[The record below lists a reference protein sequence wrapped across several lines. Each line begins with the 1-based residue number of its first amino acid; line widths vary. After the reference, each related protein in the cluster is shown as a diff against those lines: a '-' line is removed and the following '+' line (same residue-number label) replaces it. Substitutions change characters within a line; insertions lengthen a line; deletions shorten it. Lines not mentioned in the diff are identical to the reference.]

1 MIPAEWHD
9 PAVLG
14 NWIEH
19 AYIAAET
26 YLGHPPRDPLH
37 FRRLVA
43 ESLFAK
49 LRRDC
54 HESDHAEAW
63 RNA

>member
-1 MIPAEWHD
+1 MIPAEWRS
-9 PAVLG
+9 PAALG
-14 NWIEH
+14 ELIDQ
-19 AYIAAET
+19 AYPRAKT

-43 ESLFAK
+43 EAVLVR

-54 HESDHAEAW
+54 HEADHAEA
-63 RNA
+63 

>member
-1 MIPAEWHD
+1 MIPAEWRS
-9 PAVLG
+9 PVALG
-14 NWIEH
+14 ELIDQ
-19 AYIAAET
+19 AYPIAER
-26 YLGHPPRDPLH
+26 YLGHRSADALR

-54 HESDHAEAW
+54 HQADHAQA
-63 RNA
+63 